1 MGNMCERVQDN
12 LWGLYIWNICGKYLC
27 ELKIVY
33 RLVWVYIFVSG
44 LMKLGPKNLYLN
56 ISPPPVTCEQFL
68 LGHTCEFEI
77 LVAVVSSGLLQFFPH
92 STLLVIP

>member
-27 ELKIVY
+27 GLKIVY

-56 ISPPPVTCEQFL
+56 I
-68 LGHTCEFEI
+68 
-77 LVAVVSSGLLQFFPH
+77 
-92 STLLVIP
+92 